1 MLFKQGWMGLPL
13 FFIGLVSLAFSQYEN
28 QADAETLTSDQ
39 LAEDIRNL
47 ISSNEA
53 ALNNLTGV
61 GRELDQRQSQFDDTI
76 VKSLKKGSIT
86 ENESNQLRGNFQ
98 SASSRFAERMD
109 STNETFSV
117 SQNRLQ
123 DAKEIFLDLQQ
134 NFAGRLDE
142 AHSPLLVLRENLLKT
157 DLEINALSKM
167 VDGVIEDFVFETDDI
182 LSKLEHTPS
191 KRCLLLMNPKLGKLI
206 LSSVQIR
213 FQVLSQP
220 HLLGEELLL
229 SSRQISQW
237 LLAPLFQKRQT
248 FLLMM

>member
-1 MLFKQGWMGLPL
+1 M
-13 FFIGLVSLAFSQYEN
+13 
-28 QADAETLTSDQ
+28 
-39 LAEDIRNL
+39 IRL
-47 ISSNEA
+47 M
-53 ALNNLTGV
+53 
-61 GRELDQRQSQFDDTI
+61 
-76 VKSLKKGSIT
+76 KSLEKGSIT

-109 STNETFSV
+109 STNDTFSV

-182 LSKLEHTPS
+182 LSKLE
-191 KRCLLLMNPKLGKLI
+191 R
-206 LSSVQIR
+206 
-213 FQVLSQP
+213 
-220 HLLGEELLL
+220 
-229 SSRQISQW
+229 
-237 LLAPLFQKRQT
+237 
-248 FLLMM
+248 